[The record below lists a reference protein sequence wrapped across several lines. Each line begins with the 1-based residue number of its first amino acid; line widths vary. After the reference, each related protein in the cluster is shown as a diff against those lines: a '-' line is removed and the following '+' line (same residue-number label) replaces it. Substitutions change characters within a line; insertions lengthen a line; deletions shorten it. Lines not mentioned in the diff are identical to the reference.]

1 MTDPFVVRPVRAN
14 DFAAWRPL
22 WTGYNQFYG
31 RSGATA
37 LPDEITDLTWSR
49 FFDPEEP
56 MHALVAES
64 DGRLVGLTHYV
75 FHRSTISPSL
85 VCYLQDLFTDEVAR
99 GQGVGAALI
108 NAVYAAARA
117 AGSNRVY
124 WHTQETNVTARRL
137 YDRLAEESGF
147 IVYRHD
153 V

>member
-1 MTDPFVVRPVRAN
+1 MSDP
-14 DFAAWRPL
+14 
-22 WTGYNQFYG
+22 
-31 RSGATA
+31 
-37 LPDEITDLTWSR
+37 I
-49 FFDPEEP
+49 
-56 MHALVAES
+56 

-75 FHRSTISPSL
+75 FHRSTISPSR

-108 NAVYAAARA
+108 HAVYAAARA
-117 AGSNRVY
+117 ARSTRVY